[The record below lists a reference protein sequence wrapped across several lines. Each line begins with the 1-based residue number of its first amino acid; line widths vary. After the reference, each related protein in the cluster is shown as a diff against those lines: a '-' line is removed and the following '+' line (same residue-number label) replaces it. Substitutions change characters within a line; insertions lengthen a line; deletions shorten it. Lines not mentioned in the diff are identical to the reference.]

1 MKFRDLFVPRW
12 QHSDPEVRKKALERI
27 KYSSMLEQ
35 IAEKDEDPEVR
46 EAAAQKLQRLVYV
59 TEKE

>member
-12 QHSDPEVRKKALERI
+12 QHSDPQVRIKALDRV
-27 KYSSMLEQ
+27 KYPSMLEQ

-46 EAAAQKLQRLVYV
+46 EAAALKLQERVRV
-59 TEKE
+59 TEEA